1 MSKGQDKKKETK
13 KPATKTLKE
22 KRAEK
27 KAKKDGKQSLLCSS
41 IIPLKGV
48 NHIDDY
54 TPFNLKIN
62 QWRI

>member
-27 KAKKDGKQSLLCSS
+27 QIKKANRS
-41 IIPLKGV
+41 
-48 NHIDDY
+48 
-54 TPFNLKIN
+54 
-62 QWRI
+62 